1 MTFTKKQL
9 VNAYVLHIVENMD
22 LSDLM
27 GYACDYL
34 QDHYAVLS
42 VDEVIAELKDIAPE
56 ILEELVEEFGA
67 TQWHLTNLMCLLLE
81 NN

>member
-1 MTFTKKQL
+1 MTFTKEQL
-9 VNAYVLHIVENMD
+9 VNAYVLHIVENME

-42 VDEVIAELKDIAPE
+42 VDELIAELKDIAPE
-56 ILEELVEEFGA
+56 ILEELAEEIGA
-67 TQWHLTNLMCLLLE
+67 TK
-81 NN
+81 